1 MVGDGGGTVPV
12 SVTYD
17 VPEPP
22 ELGEGTVVSSV
33 SVLVRITV
41 DSSSLPLV
49 MPLVMP
55 LLTPVVVLP
64 GTGTGYVGTGGV
76 GVSPGGPGGV
86 SMGGGGMS

>member
-1 MVGDGGGTVPV
+1 M

-22 ELGEGTVVSSV
+22 ELGGGTVVSSV
-33 SVLVRITV
+33 SVLVRVTV
-41 DSSSLPLV
+41 DSLSL
-49 MPLVMP
+49 PLVMP

-64 GTGTGYVGTGGV
+64 GMGTGYVGTGGV
-76 GVSPGGPGGV
+76 GVSPDGPGRV